1 MLNEVDR
8 MVEVAEK
15 AVETIPEVYD
25 DALKPAAQESGKTI
39 ALIPR
44 TINAALVPLRKWIP
58 EQEYSLAE
66 TEKILA
72 KKLEHVGEEKIVTPN
87 AYVAVPAIQ
96 AISYSMDSEELR
108 NLYANLLAKAMN
120 IDTKECV
127 HPAFVELIKQMSPI
141 DAIMIKGIYEKT
153 VTPLIDLCIEYEE
166 GGMNHYRYNISWITI
181 LSYDQICVSLNNL
194 ERLGLIEI
202 PYGEYYSEDKNYNV
216 IRETTEYKRIEDELR
231 NKYNGK
237 VHENKKYIKHNSLGK
252 SFYEVCIKE

>member
-44 TINAALVPLRKWIP
+44 TINAALVPLRKWIA

-87 AYVAVPAIQ
+87 A
-96 AISYSMDSEELR
+96 SGYSS
-108 NLYANLLAKAMN
+108 N
-120 IDTKECV
+120 
-127 HPAFVELIKQMSPI
+127 FVF
-141 DAIMIKGIYEKT
+141 DG
-153 VTPLIDLCIEYEE
+153 
-166 GGMNHYRYNISWITI
+166 
-181 LSYDQICVSLNNL
+181 
-194 ERLGLIEI
+194 
-202 PYGEYYSEDKNYNV
+202 
-216 IRETTEYKRIEDELR
+216 
-231 NKYNGK
+231 
-237 VHENKKYIKHNSLGK
+237 
-252 SFYEVCIKE
+252 

>member
-44 TINAALVPLRKWIP
+44 TINAALVPLRKWIA

-153 VTPLIDLCIEYEE
+153 VTPLIDLCIEY
-166 GGMNHYRYNISWITI
+166 
-181 LSYDQICVSLNNL
+181 D
-194 ERLGLIEI
+194 
-202 PYGEYYSEDKNYNV
+202 
-216 IRETTEYKRIEDELR
+216 
-231 NKYNGK
+231 
-237 VHENKKYIKHNSLGK
+237 
-252 SFYEVCIKE
+252 